1 MTSPR
6 TATAAARRGRPRT
19 DGPYDPL
26 PTAARPSLTPVD
38 LDAAR
43 AHGEHLRATPQDPGA
58 VADRTGVAAALLVSA
73 TSPLAGVRATANS
86 GVRAVTCSYT
96 GGSFT
101 RAGSAVPARA
111 GQEQDLLATVA
122 PGARTGEA
130 RVFLE
135 SRLHPALVAVAGGW
149 RAFTLQAHG
158 WLLLAVVPDRPGE
171 GTAPHLR
178 LVRPAATGAG
188 VSRGAA

>member
-1 MTSPR
+1 MSLPR
-6 TATAAARRGRPRT
+6 TATAPSRRGRPRT
-19 DGPYDPL
+19 DGPYDPRAV
-26 PTAARPSLTPVD
+26 AACWPLTPVG
-38 LDAAR
+38 LDPAR
-43 AHGEHLRATPQDPGA
+43 AYGEPRPAMPQKPGA
-58 VADRTGVAAALLVSA
+58 VADRTGVAAALLLSA
-73 TSPLAGVRATANS
+73 TAPLAGVRATANS
-86 GVRAVTCSYT
+86 GALAVTCSYT

-101 RAGSAVPARA
+101 RTCPAVPGRA
-111 GQEQDLLATVA
+111 GQEQDLLTSVA

-135 SRLHPALVAVAGGW
+135 SRLHPALVAAAGGW
-149 RAFTLQAHG
+149 RAFALQAQG

-171 GTAPHLR
+171 GTAPHLK

>member
-1 MTSPR
+1 M
-6 TATAAARRGRPRT
+6 
-19 DGPYDPL
+19 
-26 PTAARPSLTPVD
+26 TPVD
-38 LDAAR
+38 LGPTRD
-43 AHGEHLRATPQDPGA
+43 HGEPLHATPQDPGA

-86 GVRAVTCSYT
+86 GVLAVTCSYT
-96 GGSFT
+96 AGSFT
-101 RAGSAVPARA
+101 RASPTVPGR
-111 GQEQDLLATVA
+111 GRPEQDLLATVL

-135 SRLHPALVAVAGGW
+135 SRLHPAVVAAAGGW

-188 VSRGAA
+188 LSRGAA